1 MSRRRTG
8 NSPCR
13 WSPDRPRKTRT
24 TDPKDSVIRVVR
36 GSKHGVV
43 RVACCRCNSWF
54 YSPVIRS
61 IRSAT
66 PLPSHGALAS
76 QGDPPEA
83 RRSSIALSL
92 QVFQP
97 ALFFLQLFD
106 RARARAIEAS
116 ALNERH
122 DLMQLAGIEEGAVA
136 AADVDHRTRQLP
148 EVHAVHHLPAPQA
161 RPVLHRPR
169 GLFRGPG
176 GQALEHGRLRL
187 PLGAEPLEDVRVD
200 PDAIAAGA
208 LEERRRADVNPLELA
223 PAGRTLCPRV
233 VFPGPDSRRATFVAI
248 GRPLEAEREA
258 GGAAD
263 GRQPGAAVAAAA
275 AIRLGRRAA
284 AGTPQRA
291 RIGPSSRYYNAS
303 AFTSA
308 FSTSSTSA
316 LQRSVY
322 GFDGFHQGRAD
333 RHHRVDR

>member
-1 MSRRRTG
+1 MSCRRCGRSRRPSSQR
-8 NSPCR
+8 
-13 WSPDRPRKTRT
+13 
-24 TDPKDSVIRVVR
+24 
-36 GSKHGVV
+36 
-43 RVACCRCNSWF
+43 AEF
-54 YSPVIRS
+54 PVIRS

-66 PLPSHGALAS
+66 PLPSHGATGRPGRSARGAS
-76 QGDPPEA
+76 IEH
-83 RRSSIALSL
+83 RLSL

-97 ALFFLQLFD
+97 ALFFLQIFD

-122 DLMQLAGIEEGAVA
+122 DLMQLAGIEEGAVP
-136 AADVDHRTRQLP
+136 AADVDHRARQLP
-148 EVHAVHHLPAPQA
+148 EVHAVHHRPAPQA
-161 RPVLHRPR
+161 RPVLHRR
-169 GLFRGPG
+169 GGLFSGPG

-200 PDAIAAGA
+200 PDAVAAGA

-223 PAGRTLCPRV
+223 PAGRTLCPGV

-248 GRPLEAEREA
+248 GRPLEAERKA

-291 RIGPSSRYYNAS
+291 RIGHHRATIMLHHSLQH
-303 AFTSA
+303 
-308 FSTSSTSA
+308 SA
-316 LQRSVY
+316 LSIQHCKRSVY